1 MIRKRVAVLAATAAV
16 GLTLLSAC
24 GGGTTGGTQ
33 PALQQEAGPAAAAA
47 LVSLQTAE
55 VGPLG
60 EVLTDA
66 EGFTLY
72 RFDEDTANPSVST
85 CVDACAEKWPAV
97 IVDPENV
104 SLQGVEQSLV
114 GTVAREDGTKQLTV
128 AGWPIYS
135 FTGDTAPGEWKG
147 HGVGGT
153 WFAATAEGKKATG
166 GGAAAAGPELK
177 TAVVPGLGTVLTNP
191 AGLTLYRF
199 DADTNNPPT
208 STCAG
213 DCAVKW
219 PPLLATADPVRVQ
232 GVDQSLVAT
241 LDRPD
246 GTKQVTVGGWP
257 LYTFAQ
263 DQAPGDAKGQGVG
276 GTWFAAA
283 PDGKK
288 AVQNTAL
295 KLTTATV
302 GDLGVVAT
310 DAEGMTL
317 YRFDD
322 DTANPSVSTCVDA
335 CAVKWPPLL
344 TETDDVQVQGVDRAL
359 VGTVV
364 RQDGTKQ
371 VTLAGWPLYTFADDV
386 LCGDAKGQGVGG
398 KWFVSTPEGEK
409 AGV

>member
-1 MIRKRVAVLAATAAV
+1 MIRKRVAVLAATAAT
-16 GLTLLSAC
+16 GLTLLTAC
-24 GGGTTGGTQ
+24 GGATGGTQ
-33 PALQQEAGPAAAAA
+33 PALQQEAPPAAP
-47 LVSLQTAE
+47 VSLLTAE

-66 EGFTLY
+66 KGFTLY
-72 RFDEDTANPSVST
+72 RFDEDTANPSVSN
-85 CVDACAEKWPAV
+85 CDDACAQKWPAV

-104 SLQGVEQSLV
+104 AVQGVEQSLV
-114 GTVAREDGTKQLTV
+114 GTVARKDGTKQLTI
-128 AGWPIYS
+128 AGWPMYN
-135 FTGDTAPGEWKG
+135 FTGDAGPGEWKG

-153 WFAATAEGKKATG
+153 WFASTPLGKKASG
-166 GGAAAAGPELK
+166 GAAAGPELK
-177 TAVVPGLGTVLTNP
+177 TAVVPGLGTVLTNS

-199 DADTNNPPT
+199 DADSNKPPS
-208 STCAG
+208 STCVG
-213 DCAVKW
+213 DCAAKW
-219 PPLLATADPVRVQ
+219 PPLVATADPVRVQ
-232 GVDQSLVAT
+232 GVDQELVAT
-241 LDRPD
+241 LVRPD
-246 GTKQVTVGGWP
+246 GAKQVTVGGWP

-263 DQAPGDAKGQGVG
+263 DEAPGDAKGQGVG

-317 YRFDD
+317 YRFDE
-322 DTANPSVSTCVDA
+322 DTANPSVSNCDDA

-344 TETDDVQVQGVDRAL
+344 TETDDVQVQGIDQAL
-359 VGTVV
+359 VGTVA
-364 RQDGTKQ
+364 RADGTKQ
-371 VTLAGWPLYTFADDV
+371 ITLAGWPLYTFADDV

-398 KWFVSTPEGEK
+398 TWFVSTPEGKK